1 MSLKKSE
8 LIDKNLYE
16 LTIGIEKDVFDAAVD
31 KVYRRSVK
39 NINVP
44 GFRRGKAPKA
54 IIQKMYGTG
63 VFYEDA
69 VNDLIPDA
77 YTEALKESGID
88 AVSQPEFDIDT
99 IDENGVVLKAKV
111 YVKPEVKIEGYE
123 GIAVERDY
131 VPATDAEIDA
141 DIAAVQDRNSR
152 MIEITDRAAEDGDT
166 VNIDFEGFTD
176 GTPFEGGKAEG
187 HELILGSGQFIP
199 GFEDQIVGHNVGDSF
214 DVNVS
219 FPEEYHAEELAGK
232 PAVFKCKLNTIS
244 KKELPALDDEFAR
257 DVSEFDTF
265 AEYKADVEA
274 KINER
279 KGRAAD
285 NAVEEKLLEALVEK
299 MEADI
304 PDAMYVT
311 ETENFVRDYDNRLR
325 MQGLDLN
332 TYFKYTGMNLDALRE
347 QMRPQAERQVKSRL
361 ALEGVAAA
369 EKIEVTDEEIDA
381 EYARL
386 SEVYGMEADKIKEMI
401 DKADI
406 AADIKVKKAMDL
418 VKEKAAITEVGGKK
432 KAPAKKAAK
441 KSDDAEA
448 AEEAPAK
455 KPAAK
460 KTTAKKAAAKKSD
473 DAEAAEEAPAKKP
486 AAKKTTAKK
495 AEKKDEDA
503 AAE

>member
-152 MIEITDRAAEDGDT
+152 MIEITDRAAENGDT

-176 GTPFEGGKAEG
+176 GVAFEGGKAEG

-279 KGRAAD
+279 KSRAAD
-285 NAVEEKLLEALVEK
+285 NAVEEKLLEALMEK
-299 MEADI
+299 LEADI

-325 MQGLDLN
+325 MQGLDLS

-369 EKIEVTDEEIDA
+369 ENIDVTDEEIDA

-418 VKEKAAITEVGGKK
+418 VKEKAAVTEVGGKK
-432 KAPAKKAAK
+432 KAAAKKPAAKKKAPAKKA
-441 KSDDAEA
+441 DDAEA

-460 KTTAKKAAAKKSD
+460 KA
-473 DAEAAEEAPAKKP
+473 
-486 AAKKTTAKK
+486 AKK
-495 AEKKDEDA
+495 AENNDEDT

>member
-152 MIEITDRAAEDGDT
+152 MIEITDRTAENGDT
-166 VNIDFEGFTD
+166 VNIDFEGFSD
-176 GTPFEGGKAEG
+176 GVAFEGGKAEG

-199 GFEDQIVGHNVGDSF
+199 GFEDQIVGHSVGDNF

-279 KGRAAD
+279 KTRAAD

-369 EKIEVTDEEIDA
+369 EKIDVTDEEIDA

-386 SEVYGMEADKIKEMI
+386 SEVYGMEADKIKDMI

-418 VKEKAAITEVGGKK
+418 VKEKASITEVGGKK

-448 AEEAPAK
+448 AEESPAK

-460 KTTAKKAAAKKSD
+460 KAPAKKTAKKAD
-473 DAEAAEEAPAKKP
+473 DAEEAPAEKS
-486 AAKKTTAKK
+486 AAKKTSAKK
-495 AEKKDEDA
+495 SDNKDENA
-503 AAE
+503 SAE